1 MNKHII
7 STVIL
12 ILATGLCLQ
21 AQENIYPVPAHKGIT
36 AITGASI
43 HIGNGTVLNSGTLL
57 ITDDKITG
65 VGESLSVPSNAT
77 IINATGKHIYPGIIA
92 MCTNLGLAELS
103 SIRASSDHTEIG
115 NMNPNIQS
123 IMAYNAESKVIPTVR
138 SNGILLAHIVPRGG
152 AISGTSSIVQ
162 LDAWNWHDAVYK
174 LNNGIH
180 LNLPAMIN
188 RPGPFGNQIANPQSS
203 ADVIKNALSKIE
215 EIRSFFR
222 EAKAYHAIKGH
233 TITNLKYEAVKGL
246 FDQSQKLFI
255 HCDLVKEMMT
265 AIGFKQEF
273 GFDVVIIG
281 GADSWLIAESLKE
294 YKIPVILSEPHSL
307 PSTPDDAVDLPYK
320 TGAILQAAGVLYS
333 ISIER
338 DHWQQ
343 RCIPFQAG
351 TMAAYGLTKEQA
363 LTAITL
369 NAAKILGIE
378 AKTGSLEVSKD
389 ANLVISE
396 GDILDMKSSIITHA
410 FIQGRHINLDNKQTQ
425 LYEKYKYK
433 YGLK

>member
-1 MNKHII
+1 MKKHIL
-7 STVIL
+7 SLL
-12 ILATGLCLQ
+12 ILAVVLRSP

-36 AITGASI
+36 AITGAII
-43 HIGNGTVLNSGTLL
+43 HIGNGTVINNGTLL

-65 VGESLSVPSNAT
+65 VGDNQIVPSGAT
-77 IINATGKHIYPGIIA
+77 VIRATGKHIYPGIIA

-152 AISGTSSIVQ
+152 TISGTSSIVQ
-162 LDAWNWHDAVYK
+162 LDAWNWNDAVYK
-174 LNNGIH
+174 MNNGIH

-188 RPGPFGNQIANPQSS
+188 RPGPFGNQNANPPSS
-203 ADVIKNALSKIE
+203 ADVIKNALMKTE
-215 EIRSFFR
+215 EIRIFFR
-222 EAKAYHAIKGH
+222 EAKAYLAVKEH
-233 TITNLKYEAVKGL
+233 TATNLKYEAVKGL
-246 FDQSQKLFI
+246 FDQSQKLFV

-265 AIGFKQEF
+265 AIGLKQEF

-294 YKIPVILSEPHSL
+294 FKVPVILSEPHSL

-333 ISIER
+333 ISIEQN
-338 DHWQQ
+338 HWQQ
-343 RCIPFQAG
+343 RCLPFQAG

-363 LTAITL
+363 LSSITL

-378 AKTGSLEVSKD
+378 GKTGSLEAGKD

-396 GDILDMKSSIITHA
+396 GDILDMKSSIIMHA
-410 FIQGRHINLDNKQTQ
+410 FIQGRMINLDNKQTQ